1 MPQSG
6 RRGSV
11 VWDYFH
17 KATKA
22 NNKGPWAICK
32 KCNHGMQGIVSRM
45 QKHLESCNRTV
56 TTTSTDP
63 DVIEIPSTPSTTLA
77 PSNAKQQRIDSFV
90 GNTSAQERDQL
101 EVVYIIAFENTSSEG
116 TLFLHQ
122 NITVFNHSPVYL
134 HRKIFIN
141 I

>member
-17 KATKA
+17 KTTKA

-32 KCNHGMQGIVSRM
+32 KCNHGMQGFVSRM
-45 QKHLESCNRTV
+45 QKRLESCNRTV

-63 DVIEIPSTPSTTLA
+63 DVIEIPSTPSTTLG

-90 GNTSAQERDQL
+90 SNTSAQERGPIGCL
-101 EVVYIIAFENTSSEG
+101 SG
-116 TLFLHQ
+116 
-122 NITVFNHSPVYL
+122 
-134 HRKIFIN
+134 
-141 I
+141 